1 MPPKDDSADN
11 SRPAKIRRVAAACD
25 DCRQKKIKCDGVR
38 PVCSPCR
45 LRTRSTRCSWGVRKV
60 RGVGVS
66 HADLRRLQERVR
78 ELEESKDVVKS
89 HQPHAS
95 TEESLEPPVPDEPV
109 NEDDES
115 HPQSMTLMGLTSEDQ
130 GIVTHPDKDS
140 SAHAFTNWIKTV
152 LDPPSKASESP
163 ATSVSASQVPY
174 HQSKRSRTKKVHMES
189 YVLPSR
195 KRANYLLESYW
206 RRAVYPFVDATTI
219 NSYYARLWTGDDLGD
234 EGPAFLCLINLI
246 FSMACTMDSETKS
259 SERGAQANVFY
270 ERAREFI
277 DLDFLNASSLLTV
290 QCFLVLGEYLQSKND
305 PQGCWTFIGLAIR
318 CAQSLELDQPVQPAS
333 IVSFHDP
340 ELSRRLWHSCVLM
353 DRSVAMT
360 LGRPAVIT
368 PEAAAAVPYPTAH
381 LDGSEC
387 RCYDEN
393 CQDQVQSSDH
403 FFVEALKLYE
413 AMNDIWLT
421 LYNPAAAARAS
432 PDPFSELF
440 GIMGKRAVGVIFEMD
455 AKLWSLTHALPQSLR
470 PEYEAVKTPIQ
481 VRQTNI
487 LRLRHRHIRMLLF
500 RPVLARLPVAMASTS
515 QSLESRMPRR
525 IALQFSICCVET
537 ALETI
542 NIFYEIASGKQ
553 LDQLDDLLPGWW
565 YSILYIYSA
574 ASVIIAGRLHPEVVA
589 TVSEEAIVRGWES
602 VMKILQELS
611 NLTTDAA
618 RCAATLDML
627 YHKVLRHHSAQGAPE
642 VRQPID
648 PSYMNNDHLP
658 EPGSGSTFAI
668 DHTTDLPESTIEFR
682 PQRHT
687 PTSRDPDDPEAS
699 GNMQMDEWGFGQS
712 FRGAD
717 GFEAFSS
724 HLWPDSDFMNPSDV
738 SFDLS
743 NMSWLT
749 SVPPQLH
756 GSHRS

>member
-1 MPPKDDSADN
+1 M
-11 SRPAKIRRVAAACD
+11 
-25 DCRQKKIKCDGVR
+25 
-38 PVCSPCR
+38 CSPCH
-45 LRTRSTRCSWGVRKV
+45 LRARSTRCSWGIRKV

-78 ELEESKDVVKS
+78 ELEQTQDATTTPQV
-89 HQPHAS
+89 HAL
-95 TEESLEPPVPDEPV
+95 TEDLLEPSIPCGPT
-109 NEDDES
+109 NDDDDDNDGNA
-115 HPQSMTLMGLTSEDQ
+115 QSMTLMGLTSEDK
-130 GIVTHPDKDS
+130 GTVTHPDKDS

-152 LDPPSKASESP
+152 LDRPSKSSESP
-163 ATSVSASQVPY
+163 ATSMSTSQVPS
-174 HQSKRSRTKKVHMES
+174 HQSKKSRTRKVHMES
-189 YVLPSR
+189 YVLPAR
-195 KRANYLLESYW
+195 QRANYLLESYW

-219 NSYYARLWTGDDLGD
+219 NSYYARLWTGEDLGD

-277 DLDFLNASSLLTV
+277 DLDFLNTRSLLAV

-318 CAQSLELDQPVQPAS
+318 CAQSLELDQPGQTTSVAS
-333 IVSFHDP
+333 SHDL

-368 PEAAAAVPYPTAH
+368 PEAAAAVPYPAAH
-381 LDGSEC
+381 TDGSEC
-387 RCYDEN
+387 RCFDEN
-393 CQDQVQSSDH
+393 CRDQLQSSDH
-403 FFVEALKLYE
+403 FFVEALRLYE
-413 AMNDIWLT
+413 LMNDIWLT

-470 PEYEAVKTPIQ
+470 SECEAVKSPAQ

-487 LRLRHRHIRMLLF
+487 LRLRHRHIRLLLF
-500 RPVLARLPVAMASTS
+500 RPVLARLTVALDSNP
-515 QSLESRMPRR
+515 QSLESRLPRR

-542 NIFYEIASGKQ
+542 DIFYEIASGKE

-574 ASVIIAGRLHPEVVA
+574 ASVIIAGRLHPEIVT
-589 TVSEEAIVRGWES
+589 TVSEQAIVRGWES
-602 VMKILQELS
+602 VMKILRELS

-618 RCAATLDML
+618 RCAATLDVL
-627 YHKVLRHHSAQGAPE
+627 YHKVLQHRSTNGGTE
-642 VRQPID
+642 FRQLVDSSI
-648 PSYMNNDHLP
+648 MENDHLSP
-658 EPGSGSTFAI
+658 PRSGETFAI
-668 DHTTDLPESTIEFR
+668 EHITELSGPTIEFR

-687 PTSRDPDDPEAS
+687 PTSRGPDDPATS
-699 GNMQMDEWGFGQS
+699 DSMQMDEWAFGQP
-712 FRGAD
+712 FRQMD

-724 HLWPDSDFMNPSDV
+724 HLWSDPDFVNPSDV
-738 SFDLS
+738 PFDLTS
-743 NMSWLT
+743 MSWLT

-756 GSHRS
+756 GSYRG